1 MKGCYGVTI
10 HYLRVLCLFVAL
22 PLAGMAGM
30 AFQGPVRVGN
40 LVLEGVSV
48 WGLAGLALMAWIIV
62 AARVMRK
69 H

>member
-22 PLAGMAGM
+22 PLANAAGM
-30 AFQGPVRVGN
+30 AFQGPLRIGN
-40 LVLEGVSV
+40 LSVDIGPWELE
-48 WGLAGLALMAWIIV
+48 GLALLAWIIV